1 MERPKLFDE
10 QDDLSRFA
18 PNPVPAPAPEHVR
31 EVATAAGF
39 LSREPHQLAPARPP
53 REPYRYRTGRTEQF
67 SARIRPEHY
76 DRFYDIARAYGWK
89 LGETVEKALEALE
102 REIHERNQT
111 PNS

>member
-1 MERPKLFDE
+1 MMERPRLFDE

-18 PNPVPAPAPEHVR
+18 PNPAPAPPPEHVR
-31 EVATAAGF
+31 QVATAAGF
-39 LSREPHQLAPARPP
+39 LSREPQPTTPRPP

-67 SARIRPEHY
+67 SARIKPEYY
-76 DRFYDIARAYGWK
+76 DRFYDIARAHGWK

-102 REIHERNQT
+102 REIYQRNQT